1 MNGTSPTVREGS
13 SSNDEPLLTRGLGPR
28 NPLPIFMTPQAKPI
42 ANDRSGEYFER
53 ALRVSPGGVHSPV
66 RAFKGVGGT
75 PIFFSSARGG
85 MMTSVDGREYIDFCQ
100 SFGPL
105 MLGHRDPEVMAA
117 VDEMISTAWSFGAC
131 EPYSLE
137 LAEWITSR
145 LSWVEMLR
153 FVSSGTEAV
162 MSALRLARAA
172 TVRNKILK
180 FEGCYHGHSD
190 SLLVKAGSGL
200 AGASASSSAGV
211 SANVAGETLVV
222 PLDDE
227 EAVHRVF
234 AKHGSEIA
242 AVILEPLP
250 ANYGLLIQRPQFI
263 HETVRLARDHG
274 SLVIFDEVI
283 SGFRVAP
290 GGMAEVL
297 GIRPD
302 LVTYG
307 KVIGGGFPVA
317 CYGGRRDLMELLAP
331 AGPVYQAGTLSAN
344 PVGMRAGLATLQK
357 IERVDAYS
365 QLEARTAKFCDEL
378 NSELLR
384 RNLPFQFTRSASIF
398 WLHSRTNDAIR
409 RIDQIPAHHAKE
421 FARVFHAALNRG
433 VYLSPSG
440 YEVNF
445 MSLAHSDEL
454 LDRAREAIL
463 TAIGESE

>member
-1 MNGTSPTVREGS
+1 M
-13 SSNDEPLLTRGLGPR
+13 
-28 NPLPIFMTPQAKPI
+28 FPQQAEI
-42 ANDRSGEYFER
+42 DNEDLSGKYFER
-53 ALRVSPGGVHSPV
+53 ALRVCPGGVHSPV

-75 PIFFSSARGG
+75 PIFFRSAQGAKL
-85 MMTSVDGREYIDFCQ
+85 TSVDGREYIDFCQ

-105 MLGHRDPEVMAA
+105 MLGHRDTDVSGA
-117 VDEMISTAWSFGAC
+117 VEEAIETAWSFGAC

-145 LSWVEMLR
+145 LPWVEMLR

-162 MSALRLARAA
+162 MSALRVARAA
-172 TVRNKILK
+172 TNRNRILK

-200 AGASASSSAGV
+200 AGVAASSSAGV
-211 SANVAGETLVV
+211 SSQVASETLVA

-227 EAVHRVF
+227 DAVRKVF
-234 AKHGSEIA
+234 DEFGKEIA

-250 ANYGLLIQRPQFI
+250 ANYGLLIQRRELI
-263 HETVRLARDHG
+263 EETVRIAREHG

-283 SGFRVAP
+283 SGFRVAL

-297 GIRPD
+297 GMRPY
-302 LVTYG
+302 LVMYG

-317 CYGGRRDLMELLAP
+317 GYGGRMDLMELVAP

-357 IERVDAYS
+357 IERVKAHET
-365 QLEARTAKFCDEL
+365 LEERTARFCDEL
-378 NSELLR
+378 NADFQQR
-384 RNLPFQFTRSASIF
+384 GLPFQIARAASIF
-398 WLHSRTNDAIR
+398 WLHAQTEKPIR
-409 RIDQIPAHHAKE
+409 RIDQIPAHHSAVFAKI
-421 FARVFHAALNRG
+421 FHGALARG
-433 VYLSPSG
+433 VYLAPSG

-445 MSLAHSDEL
+445 MSLAHSDAL
-454 LDRAREAIL
+454 LERAREAISRA
-463 TAIGESE
+463 TEGARV